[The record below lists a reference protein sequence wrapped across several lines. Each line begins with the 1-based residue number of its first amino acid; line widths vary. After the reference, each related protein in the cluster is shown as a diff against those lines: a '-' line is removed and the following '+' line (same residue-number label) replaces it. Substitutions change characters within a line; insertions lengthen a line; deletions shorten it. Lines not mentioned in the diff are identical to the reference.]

1 MEGCYIS
8 RSCSII
14 GTKVLVDG
22 QTDFNTEQ
30 VVDFNTFIKSVYK
43 HYKIGFLK
51 FYKMDNLSKLAFLTS
66 EILLMGSG
74 LQQKYSP
81 EDTGIVLINSSS
93 TLETDNRY
101 YLTIKDKSNYF
112 PSPAVFVY
120 TLPNIMVG
128 EIAIRNKIMGENI
141 TFVAEKY
148 DPQFLYEYVSLL
160 MNEKI
165 KRCICGWVEF
175 ERTGSCYESLIY
187 LVEKDDITNRNIKF
201 DASFL
206 EKNYLDLKA

>member
-1 MEGCYIS
+1 MIESYIT

-22 QTDFNTEQ
+22 QIEFMQNQDNGFNSF
-30 VVDFNTFIKSVYK
+30 VKSVYK
-43 HYKIGFLK
+43 HYEVGFLK
-51 FYKMDNLSKLAFLTS
+51 FYKMDSLSKLAFLTS
-66 EILLMGSG
+66 EILLMESG
-74 LQQKYSP
+74 LKERYQP

-101 YLTIKDKSNYF
+101 YNTIKDKANYF

-128 EIAIRNKIMGENI
+128 EIAIRNKIMGENT

-160 MNEKI
+160 MVGRVKS
-165 KRCICGWVEF
+165 CICGWVEF
-175 ERTGSCYESLIY
+175 EQTGSFYESFIY
-187 LVEKDDITNRNIKF
+187 LVEKEDITNRNIKF
-201 DASFL
+201 EASYL
-206 EKNYLDLKA
+206 VRNYHDLKA